1 MNKMEEWLY
10 EGVPDEE
17 RPERNRGDYKKP
29 EPKGE
34 KLTLEELEQQKDFTE
49 GEKYSPL
56 QTAQAYARAIARD
69 NATEKGHRDNVDY
82 IKAIVLIFLSAV
94 AVYAVF
100 GILIGVVGSAL
111 SVPPAP

>member
-17 RPERNRGDYKKP
+17 RPERNRSDYKKP
-29 EPKGE
+29 ESKVK
-34 KLTLEELEQQKDFTE
+34 KLTLEELEQQNDFTE

-56 QTAQAYARAIARD
+56 QTARAYARTIAQD
-69 NATEKGHRDNVDY
+69 NATEKGHHDNVDY

-94 AVYAVF
+94 AIYAVF
-100 GILIGVVGSAL
+100 GIIIGAGS
-111 SVPPAP
+111 SVFTVSAAP